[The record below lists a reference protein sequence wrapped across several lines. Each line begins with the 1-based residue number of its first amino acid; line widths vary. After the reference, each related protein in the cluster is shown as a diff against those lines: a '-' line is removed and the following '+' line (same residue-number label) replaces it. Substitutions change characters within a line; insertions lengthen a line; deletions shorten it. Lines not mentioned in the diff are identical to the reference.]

1 MQRHYVQPR
10 DQGIECWRKK
20 AQNSISLSSF
30 AATWGRK
37 LDHTRKTGQKVTERE
52 KEVGWNNI
60 NEKKITNIRH
70 DLDEKWCNMYK
81 GIRCNI
87 KRQIRF
93 ESINIYWMRLSFCWL
108 GENLLY
114 PPPTWPLRFFT
125 YLSPILREQFS
136 I

>member
-1 MQRHYVQPR
+1 MCNR
-10 DQGIECWRKK
+10 GIKEL
-20 AQNSISLSSF
+20 NVG
-30 AATWGRK
+30 GRK
-37 LDHTRKTGQKVTERE
+37 LKTRSHCHHLLPPEEESLITLGKQGKKWLRERGRE
-52 KEVGWNNI
+52 VGVGWNNI

-70 DLDEKWCNMYK
+70 DLEERWCNMYK
-81 GIRCNI
+81 GIRCN
-87 KRQIRF
+87 KERQIRL
-93 ESINIYWMRLSFCWL
+93 ESLNIYWMRLSFCWL